1 MNTVARF
8 GHPSLKD
15 RDLLETVQQMA
26 SPLEERLRDLGL
38 FSLEKRRLR
47 GNLINTYKYLLVGWQ
62 EDGGA
67 QQQNKEQ
74 WGRASLL

>member
-1 MNTVARF
+1 MMK
-8 GHPSLKD
+8 G
-15 RDLLETVQQMA
+15 LEHL
-26 SPLEERLRDLGL
+26 PYEERLRDLGL

-67 QQQNKEQ
+67 QQQNKSQ
-74 WGRASLL
+74 WAQTGKQEVASTLPL

>member
-1 MNTVARF
+1 VARF

-38 FSLEKRRLR
+38 FSL
-47 GNLINTYKYLLVGWQ
+47 
-62 EDGGA
+62 GG
-67 QQQNKEQ
+67 E
-74 WGRASLL
+74 G